1 MRKKER
7 NASVV
12 LDHSGKRVIEVEVS
26 PAGKSTVRFEAA
38 GLWFDISSVCN
49 GTYERETFRDKC
61 IFKVRQQLQWYC
73 DSDDIVHRRSCH
85 MLWPTPSAPIAS
97 VVSSRMSAA
106 LEIWHRLR

>member
-1 MRKKER
+1 
-7 NASVV
+7 
-12 LDHSGKRVIEVEVS
+12 
-26 PAGKSTVRFEAA
+26 
-38 GLWFDISSVCN
+38 
-49 GTYERETFRDKC
+49 
-61 IFKVRQQLQWYC
+61 VRQQLQWYC